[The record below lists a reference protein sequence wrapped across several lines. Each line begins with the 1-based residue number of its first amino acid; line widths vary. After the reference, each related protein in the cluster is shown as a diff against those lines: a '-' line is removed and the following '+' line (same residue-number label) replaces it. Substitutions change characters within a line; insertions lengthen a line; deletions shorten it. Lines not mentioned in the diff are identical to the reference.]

1 MIVPLAILGAMT
13 GAAFW
18 RSRKNT
24 PKVMSDKQRSIYE
37 AALATLKEP
46 EKFRQLAD
54 EYAKAGFRY
63 EAGILR
69 MRVALRELPA
79 QIKAARKTIFKATL
93 KSTDPEHVREVASA
107 FAGEGCFGA
116 ARDLYAYADSLL
128 TDIIAEP
135 VPDDEEL
142 SAEETEEVDE
152 AEEADP
158 EGAPEGD

>member
-1 MIVPLAILGAMT
+1 MIVPLAILGALT
-13 GAAFW
+13 GTALW
-18 RSRKNT
+18 RSRKNK

-54 EYAKAGFRY
+54 EYDKAGFRY

-69 MRVALRELPA
+69 MRAAVRELPA
-79 QIKAARKTIFKATL
+79 TIKSARKKIFKETL
-93 KSTDPEHVREVASA
+93 TSSDPEHVREVASA

-128 TDIIAEP
+128 TDIISEP
-135 VPDDEEL
+135 VPEPDDEVL
-142 SAEETEEVDE
+142 STEEVDE
-152 AEEADP
+152 ESEP